1 VIDTPLPGRPKDKA
15 KRDAVVLAA
24 RNLFFSRG
32 FRATSIEAIAEAAGV
47 SKVTVYGHFGDKAG
61 IFEAVVQNVASRM
74 ETKMSAA
81 APPEADLS
89 DTLIAFGCGLM
100 GELMNEEMM
109 LFERHMGAE
118 LAQHPALAKRFFEA
132 GPGYM
137 RLRLEKIIA
146 AAHDRGEITVD
157 DAKLAAH
164 DLFGLWQGFDR
175 AEAHFGIAQ
184 TLTADMIRTRVIRA
198 VKLFLRAYEGASIG
212 NLAPAASV
220 ISS

>member
-1 VIDTPLPGRPKDKA
+1 MIDSVQPGRPKDKA

-24 RNLFFSRG
+24 RTLFFARG
-32 FRATSIEAIAEAAGV
+32 FGATSIEAIAEAAGV

-61 IFEAVVQNVASRM
+61 VFEAVVQNVASRM
-74 ETKMSAA
+74 ETEMTAA
-81 APPEADLS
+81 VTPEANLS

-109 LFERHMGAE
+109 LFERHLGAE
-118 LAQHPALAKRFFEA
+118 LAQHPKLAKRFFDA

-137 RLRLEKIIA
+137 CARLENIII

-157 DAKLAAH
+157 NPKLAAH

-175 AEAHFGIAQ
+175 AESHFGIAQ
-184 TLTADMIRTRVIRA
+184 TPTPEMLRTRVIRA
-198 VKLFLRAYEGASIG
+198 VKLFLKAHGE
-212 NLAPAASV
+212 
-220 ISS
+220 